1 MIKSILSDLKG
12 RMKSMSL
19 NKKRIERPDEIVHIF
34 ENILKFNNQN
44 QEGQILKILNL
55 D

>member
-1 MIKSILSDLKG
+1 
-12 RMKSMSL
+12 MKSMSL

-34 ENILKFNNQN
+34 ENILKCNNQN
-44 QEGQILKILNL
+44 QGGQILKILNP